1 MGYRGIVPSFCS
13 CGIYVSVLYIC
24 IFDIGI
30 FLTFHLS
37 VKGFFN
43 ARKSNTRRTCTMS
56 ETRFEGLPQ
65 IQTNALIN
73 ISQVYESLRYNDY
86 SVENGIG
93 EIVDNSVE
101 AGASEI
107 RVYFTRKSRRVGK
120 KEIEE
125 IDKIIIIDN
134 GSGMSPEVVAKC
146 LVLGCSMREHKN
158 GKLGIGR
165 FGVGMTLGSIS
176 LARHVEVYS
185 RDSANREF
193 YYTYIDLDEIHE
205 DLRDTV
211 PEPVPKS
218 IPEEYESFFEG
229 HTGTMVVLSNCD
241 RMDGTGKK
249 TSPSEMNGLI
259 ATYLGRTYRKFIEA
273 GLKIYLDDRQVYMH
287 DPLYV
292 SGPTQFDTKEKQDP
306 KAEIYATSTIELPI
320 PGREGETAEVT
331 IRISLLPKE
340 WRLNIGDGGNAE
352 ARKRKIDQNEGV
364 SILRANREVLYDK
377 VPYLIGLKKGQF
389 SYQENDRWWGCE
401 ISFPPELD
409 EYFQV
414 RYIKRGAE
422 PIGSLKDR
430 LKEQLTGS
438 VTSLRRIIKS
448 DRDQKKA
455 EENQSKSA
463 FENAEQL
470 MSDLNAVLPKNQNG
484 KSMSKEEEQQK
495 IDEILSQSISQDGNE
510 ELKQEERRREI
521 MSKVYSIVPV
531 KYPQQFLF
539 ETENLLDDKI
549 VIKLNVNHPF
559 YQKVINP
566 LCGDI
571 TEEEGAE
578 EYNDK
583 AKIKDAIMLL
593 LLSYAKATA
602 KFPEENQDLFNN
614 LVVEWGTIL
623 NTVVKKLD

>member
-1 MGYRGIVPSFCS
+1 M
-13 CGIYVSVLYIC
+13 SV
-24 IFDIGI
+24 G
-30 FLTFHLS
+30 
-37 VKGFFN
+37 
-43 ARKSNTRRTCTMS
+43 
-56 ETRFEGLPQ
+56 RFAEIMQLHD
-65 IQTNALIN
+65 NALIN

-86 SVENGIG
+86 SVENGLG

-101 AGASEI
+101 AGANEI
-107 RVYFTRKSRRVGK
+107 RVYFTKRGK
-120 KEIEE
+120 KIGKREIEE
-125 IDKIIIIDN
+125 IDKIIIVDN
-134 GSGMSPEVVAKC
+134 GSGMSPEVLSKC
-146 LVLGCSMREHKN
+146 LVLGCSMRERKN
-158 GKLGIGR
+158 GKLGIGK

-185 RDSANREF
+185 RDVANGEF
-193 YYTYIDLDEIHE
+193 YFTYIDLDEINQNSRE
-205 DLRDTV
+205 TV
-211 PEPVPKS
+211 PAPVEKS
-218 IPEEYESFFEG
+218 IPAEYAEFFEG
-229 HTGTMVVLSNCD
+229 NTGTMVVLSNCD

-249 TSPSEMNGLI
+249 TSPSEMSGLI

-273 GLKIYLDDRQVYMH
+273 GLKIFLDDRQVFLH

-306 KAEIYATSTIELPI
+306 KAEIYSTSVIDLPI
-320 PGREGETAEVT
+320 PGGNGETAQVT
-331 IRISLLPKE
+331 IKISLLPKE

-430 LKEQLTGS
+430 LKEQLTGP
-438 VTSLRRIIKS
+438 VTSLRKIIKS

-455 EENQSKSA
+455 EENQSKST

-470 MSDLNAVLPKNQNG
+470 MSDLNSVLPKNQAG
-484 KSMSKEEEQQK
+484 KGMSAEEEQHK
-495 IDEILSQSISQDGNE
+495 IDEILSQSIAQDGHESEKLESKRNE
-510 ELKQEERRREI
+510 LL
-521 MSKVYSIVPV
+521 SKMYSIVPV
-531 KYPQQFLF
+531 KYPQQILF
-539 ETENLLDDKI
+539 ETDTLLDDKI

-571 TEEEGAE
+571 TEEDTTEC
-578 EYNDK
+578 YNEK

-593 LLSYAKATA
+593 LMSYAKAA
-602 KFPEENQDLFNN
+602 AGFPETQENQELLEN
-614 LVVEWGTIL
+614 LIVQWGTIL
-623 NTVVKKLD
+623 GTVVKKMN

>member
-1 MGYRGIVPSFCS
+1 
-13 CGIYVSVLYIC
+13 
-24 IFDIGI
+24 
-30 FLTFHLS
+30 
-37 VKGFFN
+37 
-43 ARKSNTRRTCTMS
+43 MS

-249 TSPSEMNGLI
+249 TSPSEMNG
-259 ATYLGRTYRKFIEA
+259 
-273 GLKIYLDDRQVYMH
+273 
-287 DPLYV
+287 
-292 SGPTQFDTKEKQDP
+292 
-306 KAEIYATSTIELPI
+306 
-320 PGREGETAEVT
+320 
-331 IRISLLPKE
+331 
-340 WRLNIGDGGNAE
+340 
-352 ARKRKIDQNEGV
+352 
-364 SILRANREVLYDK
+364 
-377 VPYLIGLKKGQF
+377 
-389 SYQENDRWWGCE
+389 
-401 ISFPPELD
+401 
-409 EYFQV
+409 
-414 RYIKRGAE
+414 
-422 PIGSLKDR
+422 
-430 LKEQLTGS
+430 
-438 VTSLRRIIKS
+438 
-448 DRDQKKA
+448 
-455 EENQSKSA
+455 
-463 FENAEQL
+463 
-470 MSDLNAVLPKNQNG
+470 
-484 KSMSKEEEQQK
+484 
-495 IDEILSQSISQDGNE
+495 
-510 ELKQEERRREI
+510 
-521 MSKVYSIVPV
+521 
-531 KYPQQFLF
+531 
-539 ETENLLDDKI
+539 
-549 VIKLNVNHPF
+549 
-559 YQKVINP
+559 
-566 LCGDI
+566 
-571 TEEEGAE
+571 
-578 EYNDK
+578 
-583 AKIKDAIMLL
+583 
-593 LLSYAKATA
+593 
-602 KFPEENQDLFNN
+602 
-614 LVVEWGTIL
+614 
-623 NTVVKKLD
+623 

>member
-1 MGYRGIVPSFCS
+1 
-13 CGIYVSVLYIC
+13 
-24 IFDIGI
+24 
-30 FLTFHLS
+30 
-37 VKGFFN
+37 
-43 ARKSNTRRTCTMS
+43 MS

-185 RDSANREF
+185 RDSANKEF

-306 KAEIYATSTIELPI
+306 IRVDEVASLVSLIIRSFKITITKRCLKYRECRYGLAVAFKLGLTFLICCLDSCLDFLNSSGIRLWNDEGDTVLRCSTI
-320 PGREGETAEVT
+320 
-331 IRISLLPKE
+331 
-340 WRLNIGDGGNAE
+340 D
-352 ARKRKIDQNEGV
+352 
-364 SILRANREVLYDK
+364 
-377 VPYLIGLKKGQF
+377 
-389 SYQENDRWWGCE
+389 
-401 ISFPPELD
+401 
-409 EYFQV
+409 
-414 RYIKRGAE
+414 
-422 PIGSLKDR
+422 
-430 LKEQLTGS
+430 
-438 VTSLRRIIKS
+438 
-448 DRDQKKA
+448 
-455 EENQSKSA
+455 
-463 FENAEQL
+463 
-470 MSDLNAVLPKNQNG
+470 
-484 KSMSKEEEQQK
+484 
-495 IDEILSQSISQDGNE
+495 
-510 ELKQEERRREI
+510 
-521 MSKVYSIVPV
+521 
-531 KYPQQFLF
+531 
-539 ETENLLDDKI
+539 
-549 VIKLNVNHPF
+549 
-559 YQKVINP
+559 
-566 LCGDI
+566 
-571 TEEEGAE
+571 
-578 EYNDK
+578 
-583 AKIKDAIMLL
+583 
-593 LLSYAKATA
+593 
-602 KFPEENQDLFNN
+602 
-614 LVVEWGTIL
+614 
-623 NTVVKKLD
+623 

>member
-1 MGYRGIVPSFCS
+1 
-13 CGIYVSVLYIC
+13 
-24 IFDIGI
+24 
-30 FLTFHLS
+30 
-37 VKGFFN
+37 
-43 ARKSNTRRTCTMS
+43 MS

-65 IQTNALIN
+65 MQNNSLIN

-86 SVENGIG
+86 SGENGLG

-107 RVYFTRKSRRVGK
+107 RVYFTKKITRVGK
-120 KEIEE
+120 KDIEE

-146 LVLGCSMREHKN
+146 LVLGCSMRERKN

-185 RDSANREF
+185 RDKINGEF
-193 YYTYIDLDEIHE
+193 YSTYIDLDEIHE
-205 DLRDTV
+205 DSRDTL
-211 PEPVPKS
+211 PNPIPKE
-218 IPEEYESFFEG
+218 IPAEYKNFFEG
-229 HTGTMVVLSNCD
+229 HTGTIVVLSNCD

-249 TSPSEMNGLI
+249 TSPSEMSGLI

-273 GLKIYLDDRQVYMH
+273 GLKIYLDDRQVFMH

-292 SGPTQFDTKEKQDP
+292 SGPTQFDSKEKQDP
-306 KAEIYATSTIELPI
+306 KAEIYSTSVIELPI
-320 PGREGETAEVT
+320 PGGKGETAEVT

-430 LKEQLTGS
+430 LKEQLTGP

-455 EENQSKSA
+455 EENQNKSA
-463 FENAEQL
+463 FENAEQM
-470 MSDLNAVLPKNQNG
+470 MSDLNAVLPKNQAG
-484 KSMSKEEEQQK
+484 KTMSEEEEQQK
-495 IDEILSQSISQDGNE
+495 IDEILSQSVSQDGHE
-510 ELKQEERRREI
+510 AEKCEARRNDLL
-521 MSKVYSIVPV
+521 SKAYSIVPV
-531 KYPQQFLF
+531 KYPQQILF
-539 ETENLLDDKI
+539 ETDTLLDDKM

-571 TEEEGAE
+571 TDEDSPES
-578 EYNDK
+578 YNDK
-583 AKIKDAIMLL
+583 TKIKDAIMLL
-593 LLSYAKATA
+593 LMSYAKAA
-602 KFPEENQDLFNN
+602 ASFPETQENQELLEN
-614 LVVEWGTIL
+614 LVVQWGTIL
-623 NTVVKKLD
+623 GPVVKKMV

>member
-1 MGYRGIVPSFCS
+1 MSKERFGGI
-13 CGIYVSVLYIC
+13 LQLQ
-24 IFDIGI
+24 D
-30 FLTFHLS
+30 
-37 VKGFFN
+37 
-43 ARKSNTRRTCTMS
+43 
-56 ETRFEGLPQ
+56 
-65 IQTNALIN
+65 NALIN

-86 SVENGIG
+86 SVENGLG

-107 RVYFTRKSRRVGK
+107 RVYFAKKTRRVGK
-120 KEIEE
+120 KDIEE
-125 IDKIIIIDN
+125 IDQIIIMDN
-134 GSGMSPEVVAKC
+134 GSGMSPEVLAKC

-158 GKLGIGR
+158 GKLGIGK

-185 RDSANREF
+185 RDAVNGEF
-193 YYTYIDLDEIHE
+193 YSTYIDLDEINNKSL
-205 DLRDTV
+205 DAV
-211 PEPVPKS
+211 PAPEKKEVPA
-218 IPEEYESFFEG
+218 EYADFFMG
-229 HTGTMVVLSNCD
+229 QTGTMVVLSNCD

-249 TSPSEMNGLI
+249 MSPSEMSGLI

-273 GLKIYLDDRQVYMH
+273 GLKIYFDDRQVYMH
-287 DPLYV
+287 DPLYLA
-292 SGPTQFDTKEKQDP
+292 GPTQFDTKEKQDP
-306 KAEIYATSTIELPI
+306 KSELYSTSTIELPV
-320 PGREGETAEVT
+320 PGKEGETAIVT

-377 VPYLIGLKKGQF
+377 VPYLIGMKKGQF

-430 LKEQLTGS
+430 LKEQLTGP
-438 VTSLRRIIKS
+438 VTSLRKMIKS

-455 EENQSKSA
+455 EENQNKSA
-463 FENAEQL
+463 FENAEQM
-470 MSDLNAVLPKNQNG
+470 MSDLNSVLPKNQAG
-484 KSMSKEEEQQK
+484 KSMSAEEEQQK
-495 IDEILSQSISQDGNE
+495 IEEILSQSVSEDEKLEARKSDLLN
-510 ELKQEERRREI
+510 K
-521 MSKVYSIVPV
+521 MYSIVPV
-531 KYPQQFLF
+531 KYPQQILF
-539 ETENLLDDKI
+539 ETDNLLDDKI

-571 TEEEGAE
+571 TEDDTTES
-578 EYNDK
+578 YNEK
-583 AKIKDAIMLL
+583 TRIKDAIMLL
-593 LLSYAKATA
+593 LMSYAKAA
-602 KFPEENQDLFNN
+602 AGFPDTDENHELLDN
-614 LVVEWGTIL
+614 LLAQWGIIL
-623 NTVVKKLD
+623 STVVKKMV

>member
-1 MGYRGIVPSFCS
+1 
-13 CGIYVSVLYIC
+13 
-24 IFDIGI
+24 
-30 FLTFHLS
+30 
-37 VKGFFN
+37 
-43 ARKSNTRRTCTMS
+43 MS
-56 ETRFEGLPQ
+56 QERFEGL
-65 IQTNALIN
+65 IHDNALIN

-86 SVENGIG
+86 SVENGLG

-107 RVYFTRKSRRVGK
+107 RVYFTKKIKRIGK

-125 IDKIIIIDN
+125 IDKIIILDN
-134 GSGMSPEVVAKC
+134 GSGMSPAVLSKC
-146 LVLGCSMREHKN
+146 LVLGCSMREQKN
-158 GKLGIGR
+158 GKMGIGK

-185 RDSANREF
+185 RDTVNGAF
-193 YYTYIDLDEIHE
+193 FYTYIDLDEINKE
-205 DLRDTV
+205 SRDTV
-211 PEPVPKS
+211 PAPVEKNV
-218 IPEEYESFFEG
+218 PEEYADFFEG
-229 HTGTMVVLSNCD
+229 HSGTMVVLSNCD
-241 RMDGTGKK
+241 RMDGSGKK

-273 GLKIYLDDRQVYMH
+273 GLKIYLDDRQVFLH
-287 DPLYV
+287 DPLYY
-292 SGPTQFDTKEKQDP
+292 SGPTQFDTREKQDP
-306 KAEIYATSTIELPI
+306 KADLYSTSTIDLPI
-320 PGREGETAEVT
+320 PGREGETAPVT
-331 IRISLLPKE
+331 IRITLLPKE

-430 LKEQLTGS
+430 LKEQLTGP
-438 VTSLRRIIKS
+438 VTSLRQIIKS

-455 EENQSKSA
+455 QENRGKSS
-463 FENAEQL
+463 FQNATQL
-470 MSDLNAVLPKNQNG
+470 MSDLNAVLPKGQAGRN
-484 KSMSKEEEQQK
+484 MSEEEEQK
-495 IDEILSQSISQDGNE
+495 KVDEILDDAISQDGNE
-510 ELKQEERRREI
+510 EGEREERRKTI
-521 MSKVYSIVPV
+521 LNSMYSVVPV
-531 KYPQQFLF
+531 KYPQNTLF
-539 ETENLLDDKI
+539 ETENLLDGKI

-559 YQKVINP
+559 YEKVINP

-571 TEEEGAE
+571 SEEDTTES
-578 EYNDK
+578 YNDK
-583 AKIKDAIMLL
+583 IRTRDAIMLL
-593 LLSYAKATA
+593 LMSHVKAVA
-602 KFPEENQDLFNN
+602 SFPEENQDLFEN
-614 LVVEWGTIL
+614 LLSQWGTIL
-623 NTVVKKLD
+623 NSAVKKMDS

>member
-1 MGYRGIVPSFCS
+1 
-13 CGIYVSVLYIC
+13 
-24 IFDIGI
+24 
-30 FLTFHLS
+30 
-37 VKGFFN
+37 
-43 ARKSNTRRTCTMS
+43 MS
-56 ETRFEGLPQ
+56 QERFEGL
-65 IQTNALIN
+65 IHDNALIN

-86 SVENGIG
+86 SVENGLG

-107 RVYFTRKSRRVGK
+107 RVYFTKKIKRIGK

-125 IDKIIIIDN
+125 IDKIIILDN
-134 GSGMSPEVVAKC
+134 GSGMSPAVLAKC
-146 LVLGCSMREHKN
+146 LVLGCSMREQKN
-158 GKLGIGR
+158 GKMGIGK

-185 RDSANREF
+185 RDTVNGAF
-193 YYTYIDLDEIHE
+193 FYTYIDLDEINKE
-205 DLRDTV
+205 SRDTV
-211 PEPVPKS
+211 PAPVEKNV
-218 IPEEYESFFEG
+218 PEEYADFFEG
-229 HTGTMVVLSNCD
+229 HSGTMVVLSNCD
-241 RMDGTGKK
+241 RMDGSGKK

-273 GLKIYLDDRQVYMH
+273 GLKIYLDDRQVFLH
-287 DPLYV
+287 DPLYY
-292 SGPTQFDTKEKQDP
+292 SGPTQFDTREKQDP
-306 KAEIYATSTIELPI
+306 KADLYSTSTIDLPI
-320 PGREGETAEVT
+320 PGREGETAPVT
-331 IRISLLPKE
+331 IRITLLPKE

-430 LKEQLTGS
+430 LKEQLTGP
-438 VTSLRRIIKS
+438 VTSLRQIIKS

-455 EENQSKSA
+455 QENRGKSS
-463 FENAEQL
+463 FQNATQL
-470 MSDLNAVLPKNQNG
+470 MSDLNAVLPKGQAGRN
-484 KSMSKEEEQQK
+484 MSEEEEQK
-495 IDEILSQSISQDGNE
+495 KVDEILDDAISQDGNE
-510 ELKQEERRREI
+510 EGEREERRKTI
-521 MSKVYSIVPV
+521 LNSMYSVVPV
-531 KYPQQFLF
+531 KYPQNTLF
-539 ETENLLDDKI
+539 ETENLLDGKI

-559 YQKVINP
+559 YEKVINP

-571 TEEEGAE
+571 SEEDTTES
-578 EYNDK
+578 YNDK
-583 AKIKDAIMLL
+583 IRTRDAIMLL
-593 LLSYAKATA
+593 LMSHVKAVA
-602 KFPEENQDLFNN
+602 SFPEENQDLFEN
-614 LVVEWGTIL
+614 LLSQWGTIL
-623 NTVVKKLD
+623 NSAVKKMDS

>member
-1 MGYRGIVPSFCS
+1 
-13 CGIYVSVLYIC
+13 
-24 IFDIGI
+24 
-30 FLTFHLS
+30 
-37 VKGFFN
+37 
-43 ARKSNTRRTCTMS
+43 MS
-56 ETRFEGLPQ
+56 EERFAGIMQLHD
-65 IQTNALIN
+65 NALIN
-73 ISQVYESLRYNDY
+73 VSQVYESLRYNDY
-86 SVENGIG
+86 SVENGLG

-107 RVYFTRKSRRVGK
+107 RVYFTKKLKRMGK

-125 IDKIIIIDN
+125 IDKIIILDN
-134 GSGMSPEVVAKC
+134 GSGMSPEVLAKC
-146 LVLGCSMREHKN
+146 LVLGCSMRDHKN
-158 GKLGIGR
+158 GKLGIGK

-176 LARHVEVYS
+176 LARHVEVFS
-185 RDSANREF
+185 RDTMNGDF
-193 YYTYIDLDEIHE
+193 YSTYIDLDEINQNSRE
-205 DLRDTV
+205 TV
-211 PEPVPKS
+211 PAPVVKA
-218 IPEEYESFFEG
+218 IPNEYAGFFEG
-229 HTGTMVVLSNCD
+229 NTGTMVVLSNCD

-249 TSPSEMNGLI
+249 VSPSEMSGLI

-273 GLKIYLDDRQVYMH
+273 GLKIFLDDRQVFLH

-306 KAEIYATSTIELPI
+306 KAEIYSTSVIELPI
-320 PGREGETAEVT
+320 PGGNGETAQVT
-331 IRISLLPKE
+331 IKISLLPKE

-377 VPYLIGLKKGQF
+377 VPYLIGMKKGQF

-430 LKEQLTGS
+430 LKEQLTGP
-438 VTSLRRIIKS
+438 VTSLRKLIKS

-455 EENQSKSA
+455 EENQSKST
-463 FENAEQL
+463 FENAEQM
-470 MSDLNAVLPKNQNG
+470 MSDLNSVLPKNQAG
-484 KSMSKEEEQQK
+484 KGMSAEEEKQK
-495 IDEILSQSISQDGNE
+495 VDEILSQSVSKDGDE
-510 ELKQEERRREI
+510 QEKQEEKRREI
-521 MSKVYSIVPV
+521 MNKVYSIVPV
-531 KYPQQFLF
+531 SYPQQFLF

-549 VIKLNVNHPF
+549 VIKLNINHPF

-571 TEEEGAE
+571 TEEDGAE
-578 EYNDK
+578 GYNEK
-583 AKIKDAIMLL
+583 SKIKDAIMLL
-593 LLSYAKATA
+593 LLSHAKATA

-614 LVVEWGTIL
+614 LVMEWGTIL
-623 NTVVKKLD
+623 NTVVKKLN

>member
-1 MGYRGIVPSFCS
+1 
-13 CGIYVSVLYIC
+13 
-24 IFDIGI
+24 
-30 FLTFHLS
+30 
-37 VKGFFN
+37 
-43 ARKSNTRRTCTMS
+43 MS
-56 ETRFEGLPQ
+56 EERFGGILQ
-65 IQTNALIN
+65 LQDNALIN
-73 ISQVYESLRYNDY
+73 ISLVYESLRYNDY
-86 SVENGIG
+86 SVENGLG

-107 RVYFTRKSRRVGK
+107 RVYFVKKTRRVGK
-120 KEIEE
+120 KEVEE
-125 IDKIIIIDN
+125 IGKIIIMDN
-134 GSGMSPEVVAKC
+134 GSGMSPEVLAKC
-146 LVLGCSMREHKN
+146 LVLGCSMRDHKN
-158 GKLGIGR
+158 GKLGIGK

-185 RDSANREF
+185 RDAVNGEF
-193 YYTYIDLDEIHE
+193 YSTYIDLDEINSKSL
-205 DLRDTV
+205 DAV
-211 PEPVPKS
+211 PA
-218 IPEEYESFFEG
+218 PEEKDVPAEYADFFMG
-229 HTGTMVVLSNCD
+229 QTGTMVVLSNCD

-249 TSPSEMNGLI
+249 MSPSEMSGLI

-273 GLKIYLDDRQVYMH
+273 GLRIYLDDRQVYMH
-287 DPLYV
+287 DPLYLA
-292 SGPTQFDTKEKQDP
+292 GPTQFDTKEKQDP
-306 KAEIYATSTIELPI
+306 KADLYSTSTIELPV
-320 PGREGETAEVT
+320 PGNEGETAVVT

-377 VPYLIGLKKGQF
+377 VPYLIGMKKGQF

-430 LKEQLTGS
+430 LKEQLTGP
-438 VTSLRRIIKS
+438 VTSLRKIIKS

-463 FENAEQL
+463 FENAEQM
-470 MSDLNAVLPKNQNG
+470 MSDLNSVLPKNRAG
-484 KSMSKEEEQQK
+484 KTLSAEEEQQK
-495 IDEILSQSISQDGNE
+495 IEEILSQSVSDDE
-510 ELKQEERRREI
+510 KVESRRSDLLNK
-521 MSKVYSIVPV
+521 MYSIVPV
-531 KYPQQFLF
+531 KYPQQILF
-539 ETENLLDDKI
+539 ETDTLLDDKI

-571 TEEEGAE
+571 TEDDTTES
-578 EYNDK
+578 YNEK
-583 AKIKDAIMLL
+583 TRIKDAIMLL
-593 LLSYAKATA
+593 LMSYAKAA
-602 KFPEENQDLFNN
+602 AGFPETQENQELLDN
-614 LVVEWGTIL
+614 LVVQWGTIL
-623 NTVVKKLD
+623 GTVVKKMV

>member
-1 MGYRGIVPSFCS
+1 
-13 CGIYVSVLYIC
+13 
-24 IFDIGI
+24 
-30 FLTFHLS
+30 
-37 VKGFFN
+37 
-43 ARKSNTRRTCTMS
+43 MS
-56 ETRFEGLPQ
+56 EERFGGILQ
-65 IQTNALIN
+65 LQDNALIN

-86 SVENGIG
+86 SVENGLG

-107 RVYFTRKSRRVGK
+107 RVYFVKKTRRVGK
-120 KEIEE
+120 KEVEE
-125 IDKIIIIDN
+125 IGKIIIMDN
-134 GSGMSPEVVAKC
+134 GSGMSPEVLAKC
-146 LVLGCSMREHKN
+146 LVLGCSMRDHKN
-158 GKLGIGR
+158 GKLGIGK

-185 RDSANREF
+185 RDAVNGEF
-193 YYTYIDLDEIHE
+193 YSTYIDLDEINSKSL
-205 DLRDTV
+205 DAV
-211 PEPVPKS
+211 PA
-218 IPEEYESFFEG
+218 PEEKDVPAEYADFFMG
-229 HTGTMVVLSNCD
+229 QTGTMVVLSNCD

-249 TSPSEMNGLI
+249 MSPSEMSGLI

-273 GLKIYLDDRQVYMH
+273 GLRIYLDDRQVYMH
-287 DPLYV
+287 DPLYLA
-292 SGPTQFDTKEKQDP
+292 GPTQFDTKEKQDP
-306 KAEIYATSTIELPI
+306 KADLYSTSTIELPV
-320 PGREGETAEVT
+320 PGNEGETAVVT

-377 VPYLIGLKKGQF
+377 VPYLIGMKKGQF

-422 PIGSLKDR
+422 PIGSLEDR
-430 LKEQLTGS
+430 LKEQLTGP
-438 VTSLRRIIKS
+438 VTSLRKIIKS

-463 FENAEQL
+463 FENAEQM
-470 MSDLNAVLPKNQNG
+470 MSDLNSVLPKNRAG
-484 KSMSKEEEQQK
+484 KTMSAEEEQQK
-495 IDEILSQSISQDGNE
+495 IEEILSQSVSDDE
-510 ELKQEERRREI
+510 KVESRRSDLLNK
-521 MSKVYSIVPV
+521 MYSIVPV
-531 KYPQQFLF
+531 KYPQQILF
-539 ETENLLDDKI
+539 ETDTLLDDKI

-571 TEEEGAE
+571 TEDDTTES
-578 EYNDK
+578 YNEK
-583 AKIKDAIMLL
+583 TRIKDAIMLL
-593 LLSYAKATA
+593 LMSYAKAA
-602 KFPEENQDLFNN
+602 AGFPETQENQELLDN
-614 LVVEWGTIL
+614 LVVQWGTIL
-623 NTVVKKLD
+623 GTVVKKMV

>member
-1 MGYRGIVPSFCS
+1 
-13 CGIYVSVLYIC
+13 
-24 IFDIGI
+24 
-30 FLTFHLS
+30 
-37 VKGFFN
+37 
-43 ARKSNTRRTCTMS
+43 MS
-56 ETRFEGLPQ
+56 EERFGGILQ
-65 IQTNALIN
+65 LQDNALIN

-107 RVYFTRKSRRVGK
+107 RVYFAKKTRRVGK
-120 KEIEE
+120 KDIEE
-125 IDKIIIIDN
+125 IDKIIIMDN
-134 GSGMSPEVVAKC
+134 GSGMSPKVLAKC

-185 RDSANREF
+185 RDVVNREF
-193 YYTYIDLDEIHE
+193 YSTYIDLDEINSKSL
-205 DLRDTV
+205 DAV
-211 PEPVPKS
+211 PAPEKKEVPT
-218 IPEEYESFFEG
+218 EHADFFMG
-229 HTGTMVVLSNCD
+229 QTGTMVVLSNCD

-249 TSPSEMNGLI
+249 MSPSEMNGLI

-287 DPLYV
+287 DPLYLA
-292 SGPTQFDTKEKQDP
+292 GPTQFDTKEKQDP
-306 KAEIYATSTIELPI
+306 KAELYSTSTIELPV
-320 PGREGETAEVT
+320 PGKDGETAVVT

-377 VPYLIGLKKGQF
+377 VPYLIGMKKGQF

-430 LKEQLTGS
+430 LKEQLTGP
-438 VTSLRRIIKS
+438 VTSLRKIIKS

-463 FENAEQL
+463 FENAEQM
-470 MSDLNAVLPKNQNG
+470 MSDLNSVLPKNQAG
-484 KSMSKEEEQQK
+484 KSMSAEEEQQK
-495 IDEILSQSISQDGNE
+495 IEEILSQSVSEDE
-510 ELKQEERRREI
+510 
-521 MSKVYSIVPV
+521 KVEAHRNDLLNKMYSIVPV
-531 KYPQQFLF
+531 KYPQQILF
-539 ETENLLDDKI
+539 ETDTLLDDKI

-571 TEEEGAE
+571 AEDDTTES
-578 EYNDK
+578 YNEK
-583 AKIKDAIMLL
+583 TRIKDAIMLL
-593 LLSYAKATA
+593 LMSYAKAA
-602 KFPEENQDLFNN
+602 AGFPETQENQELLEN
-614 LVVEWGTIL
+614 LVVQWGTIL
-623 NTVVKKLD
+623 GTVVKKMV

>member
-1 MGYRGIVPSFCS
+1 MLEIKYKEDIE
-13 CGIYVSVLYIC
+13 VSQ
-24 IFDIGI
+24 
-30 FLTFHLS
+30 
-37 VKGFFN
+37 
-43 ARKSNTRRTCTMS
+43 
-56 ETRFEGLPQ
+56 ERFEGL
-65 IQTNALIN
+65 IHDNALIN

-86 SVENGIG
+86 SVENGLG

-107 RVYFTRKSRRVGK
+107 RVYFTKKIKRIGK

-125 IDKIIIIDN
+125 IDKIIILDN
-134 GSGMSPEVVAKC
+134 GSGMSPAVLAKC
-146 LVLGCSMREHKN
+146 LVLGCSMREQKN
-158 GKLGIGR
+158 GKMGIGK

-185 RDSANREF
+185 RDTVNGAF
-193 YYTYIDLDEIHE
+193 FYTYIDLDEINKE
-205 DLRDTV
+205 SRDTV
-211 PEPVPKS
+211 PAPVEKNV
-218 IPEEYESFFEG
+218 PEEYADFFEG
-229 HTGTMVVLSNCD
+229 HSGTMVVLSNCD
-241 RMDGTGKK
+241 RMDGSGKK

-273 GLKIYLDDRQVYMH
+273 GLKIYLDDRQVFLH
-287 DPLYV
+287 DPLYY
-292 SGPTQFDTKEKQDP
+292 SGPTQFDTREKQDP
-306 KAEIYATSTIELPI
+306 KADLYSTSTIDLPI
-320 PGREGETAEVT
+320 PGREGETAPVT
-331 IRISLLPKE
+331 IRITLLPKE

-430 LKEQLTGS
+430 LKEQLTGP
-438 VTSLRRIIKS
+438 VTSLRQIIKS

-455 EENQSKSA
+455 QENRGKSS
-463 FENAEQL
+463 FQNATQL
-470 MSDLNAVLPKNQNG
+470 MSDLNAVLPKGQAGRN
-484 KSMSKEEEQQK
+484 MSEEEEQK
-495 IDEILSQSISQDGNE
+495 KVDEILDDAISQDGNE
-510 ELKQEERRREI
+510 EGEREERRKTI
-521 MSKVYSIVPV
+521 LNSMYSVVPV
-531 KYPQQFLF
+531 KYPQNTLF
-539 ETENLLDDKI
+539 ETENLLDGKI

-559 YQKVINP
+559 YEKVINP

-571 TEEEGAE
+571 SEEDTTES
-578 EYNDK
+578 YNDK
-583 AKIKDAIMLL
+583 IRTRDAIMLL
-593 LLSYAKATA
+593 LMSHVKAVA
-602 KFPEENQDLFNN
+602 SFPEENQDLFEN
-614 LVVEWGTIL
+614 LLSQWGTIL
-623 NTVVKKLD
+623 NSAVKKMDS

>member
-1 MGYRGIVPSFCS
+1 
-13 CGIYVSVLYIC
+13 
-24 IFDIGI
+24 
-30 FLTFHLS
+30 
-37 VKGFFN
+37 
-43 ARKSNTRRTCTMS
+43 MS
-56 ETRFEGLPQ
+56 EERFGGILQ
-65 IQTNALIN
+65 LQDNALIN

-86 SVENGIG
+86 SVENGLG

-107 RVYFTRKSRRVGK
+107 RVYFVKKTRRVGK
-120 KEIEE
+120 KEVEE
-125 IDKIIIIDN
+125 IGKIIIMDN
-134 GSGMSPEVVAKC
+134 GSGMSPEVLAKC
-146 LVLGCSMREHKN
+146 LVLGCSMRDHKN
-158 GKLGIGR
+158 GKLGIGK

-185 RDSANREF
+185 RDAVNGEF
-193 YYTYIDLDEIHE
+193 YSTYIDLDEINSKSL
-205 DLRDTV
+205 DAV
-211 PEPVPKS
+211 PA
-218 IPEEYESFFEG
+218 PEEKDVPAEYADFFMG
-229 HTGTMVVLSNCD
+229 QTGTMVVLSNCD

-249 TSPSEMNGLI
+249 MSPSEMSGLI

-273 GLKIYLDDRQVYMH
+273 GLRIYLDDRQVYMH
-287 DPLYV
+287 DPLYLA
-292 SGPTQFDTKEKQDP
+292 GPTQFDTKEKQDP
-306 KAEIYATSTIELPI
+306 KADLYSTSTIELPV
-320 PGREGETAEVT
+320 PGNEGETAVVT

-377 VPYLIGLKKGQF
+377 VPYLIGMKKGQF

-430 LKEQLTGS
+430 LKEQLTGP
-438 VTSLRRIIKS
+438 VTSLRKIIKS

-463 FENAEQL
+463 FENAEQM
-470 MSDLNAVLPKNQNG
+470 MSDLNSVLPKNRAG
-484 KSMSKEEEQQK
+484 KTMSAEEEQQK
-495 IDEILSQSISQDGNE
+495 IEEILSQSVSDDE
-510 ELKQEERRREI
+510 KVESRRSDLLNK
-521 MSKVYSIVPV
+521 MYSIVPV
-531 KYPQQFLF
+531 KYPQQILF
-539 ETENLLDDKI
+539 ETDTLLDDKI

-571 TEEEGAE
+571 TEDDTTES
-578 EYNDK
+578 YNEK
-583 AKIKDAIMLL
+583 TRIKDAIMLL
-593 LLSYAKATA
+593 LMSYAKAA
-602 KFPEENQDLFNN
+602 AGFPETQENQELLDN
-614 LVVEWGTIL
+614 LVVQWGTIL
-623 NTVVKKLD
+623 GTVVKKMV